1 MSNRYLI
8 QKHKSKHKYSL
19 LNLIFTFSEACTSA
33 HEDSVTCPLEVSE
46 LEPLE
51 HELSD
56 VDNKGPVKALRV
68 PPNRIKLTEKFPFQ
82 LAESPS
88 ELPEPKLNNSHI
100 ENNQLSPYSEVVE
113 PLKQEINQLRAQLLE
128 AQAQLT
134 QLTLNRI
141 EECVEREAII
151 NIKNVESPESHI
163 EVDCESKVY
172 SSEDKLDIKYSN
184 IVPIH
189 R

>member
-1 MSNRYLI
+1 M
-8 QKHKSKHKYSL
+8 
-19 LNLIFTFSEACTSA
+19 
-33 HEDSVTCPLEVSE
+33 
-46 LEPLE
+46 
-51 HELSD
+51 
-56 VDNKGPVKALRV
+56 
-68 PPNRIKLTEKFPFQ
+68 
-82 LAESPS
+82 
-88 ELPEPKLNNSHI
+88 
-100 ENNQLSPYSEVVE
+100 VE
-113 PLKQEINQLRAQLLE
+113 PLRQEINQLKAQLLE

-134 QLTLNRI
+134 HLALNKI

-172 SSEDKLDIKYSN
+172 SEDKLDIKYSN